1 MPHSRRTILAA
12 TLGLAALATRSA
24 AASPAIVTE
33 GGGADAGEAFAAR
46 TLDGLTLSGR
56 LYGDPAH
63 PEILLIHGLG
73 QSRLSWERQTG
84 SALTQRF
91 RVVTYDFRGHGDS
104 DKPDDIAAYADG
116 GRWADDVAAVIAASG
131 LRRPVLVGWS
141 LGGFAIGHYLAR
153 HGQAK
158 IAGVNLVNAVTRLA
172 PELLTATARDY
183 AIRLAS
189 PDLGVRT
196 QAIEGFLAV
205 CFAKPPAP
213 EAFRR
218 MLVFNGMVPRA
229 VQQGIVRM
237 ASEGLDQAF
246 AATARLLVTYGAKDA
261 LTSRPMSQRVLAL
274 NAAARLSL
282 YEDAGHTPFY
292 EEPERF
298 NAELAAFAAG

>member
-1 MPHSRRTILAA
+1 MPHTRRTILGASLA
-12 TLGLAALATRSA
+12 LAALATRTATAAPAPQGSA
-24 AASPAIVTE
+24 GDS
-33 GGGADAGEAFAAR
+33 GESFTAR
-46 TLDGLTLSGR
+46 TPDGLTLSGR
-56 LYGDPAH
+56 LYGDRSH

-84 SALTQRF
+84 SALTQHF
-91 RVVTYDFRGHGDS
+91 RVVTYDLRGHGDS
-104 DKPDDIAAYADG
+104 DKPDDVAAYADG
-116 GRWADDVAAVIAASG
+116 ARWADDIAAVIAAAE
-131 LRRPVLVGWS
+131 LRRPVLAGWS

-153 HGQAK
+153 HGRAPV
-158 IAGVNLVNAVTRLA
+158 AGVNLVNAVTRLA

-183 AIRLAS
+183 AVRLAS
-189 PDLGVRT
+189 PDLAARA

-237 ASEGLDQAF
+237 ASDGLDQAF
-246 AATARLLVTYGAKDA
+246 AATPRLLVTYGAKDA
-261 LTSRPMSQRVLAL
+261 LTPLPMSQRVLAL
-274 NAAARLSL
+274 NPAARLSL
-282 YEDAGHTPFY
+282 YEDAGHAPFY